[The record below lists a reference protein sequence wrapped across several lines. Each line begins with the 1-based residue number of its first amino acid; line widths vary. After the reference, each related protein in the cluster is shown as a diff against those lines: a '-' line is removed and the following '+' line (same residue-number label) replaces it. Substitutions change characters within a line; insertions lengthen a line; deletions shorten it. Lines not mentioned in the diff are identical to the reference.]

1 VSDYREALRETLK
14 RDEGVVEHAYQDSEG
29 YWTIGCGRLIDKRAG
44 GKLSP
49 MEIDILLA
57 NDIQRSEEDAKEL
70 FPTFEGL
77 SDARKIVLVS
87 MAFNLGRSRLAG
99 FKRLRQAVSEGDFLR
114 AAAEMESSQWFNQVK
129 GRAVRLCKQMKEG

>member
-1 VSDYREALRETLK
+1 LSYREALRETLK
-14 RDEGVVEHAYQDSEG
+14 RDEGVVDHAYQDSEG

-49 MEIDILLA
+49 LEIDILLA
-57 NDIQRSEEDAKEL
+57 NDIERAEADAKEL
-70 FPTFEGL
+70 FPTFESL

-99 FKRLRQAVSEGDFLR
+99 FKRLRQAVCDGDFLR
-114 AAAEMESSQWFNQVK
+114 ASAEMESSQWFNQVK

>member
-1 VSDYREALRETLK
+1 LSYREALRETLK
-14 RDEGVVEHAYQDSEG
+14 RDEGVVDHAYQDSEG

-49 MEIDILLA
+49 LEIDILLA
-57 NDIQRSEEDAKEL
+57 NDIERAEADAKEL
-70 FPTFEGL
+70 FPTFESL
-77 SDARKIVLVS
+77 SDARKVVLVS

>member
-1 VSDYREALRETLK
+1 MTYREALRETLK
-14 RDEGVVEHAYQDSEG
+14 RDEGVVDHAYQDSEG

-49 MEIDILLA
+49 LEIDILLA
-57 NDIQRSEEDAKEL
+57 NDIERAEADAKEL
-70 FPTFEGL
+70 FPTFESL

>member
-1 VSDYREALRETLK
+1 MSYREALRETLK

-49 MEIDILLA
+49 LEIDILLA
-57 NDIQRSEEDAKEL
+57 NDIERAEADAKEL
-70 FPTFEGL
+70 FPTFESL
-77 SDARKIVLVS
+77 SDARKVVLVS